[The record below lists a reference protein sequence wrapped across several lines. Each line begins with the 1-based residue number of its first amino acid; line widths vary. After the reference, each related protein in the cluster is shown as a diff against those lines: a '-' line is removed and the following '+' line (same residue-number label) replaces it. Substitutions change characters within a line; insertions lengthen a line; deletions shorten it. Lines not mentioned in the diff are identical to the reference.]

1 MFSTRFAREVIVTRH
16 ARQRMLERAITDALL
31 MRVID
36 EGSLRYR
43 DDTHL
48 WAWLHVSG
56 RTDNLLCA
64 VLVLEHVLIV
74 KTVLHRWEPMP

>member
-1 MFSTRFAREVIVTRH
+1 MFSTRFARDVIVTRH
-16 ARQRMLERAITDALL
+16 ARQRMFERAVTDALL
-31 MRVID
+31 LRVID

-43 DDTHL
+43 DDNHL
-48 WAWLHVSG
+48 WAWLNVSG

-64 VLVLEHVLIV
+64 VLVLEQALIV

>member
-1 MFSTRFAREVIVTRH
+1 MLSTRFAREVIVTRH

-56 RTDNLLCA
+56 RNDNLLCA
-64 VLVLEHVLIV
+64 VLVLAHVLIV

>member
-31 MRVID
+31 MQVID

-43 DDTHL
+43 DDTAL
-48 WAWLHVSG
+48 
-56 RTDNLLCA
+56 
-64 VLVLEHVLIV
+64 
-74 KTVLHRWEPMP
+74 